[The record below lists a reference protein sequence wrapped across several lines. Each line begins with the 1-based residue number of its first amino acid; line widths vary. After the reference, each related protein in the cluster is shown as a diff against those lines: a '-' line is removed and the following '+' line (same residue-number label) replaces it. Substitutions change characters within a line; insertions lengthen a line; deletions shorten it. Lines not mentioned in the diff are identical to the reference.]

1 MFNILVVEDNDNLR
15 YLIAKNLS
23 NEKFNVTESNNG
35 QDALEKFFSSH
46 FDLIVTDIMMPQL
59 NGNEFVKRVRQE
71 NFEIPIIM
79 LTALETIEDKEVGF
93 NNGTDDYMVKPVN
106 YKELVLR
113 INALLRRSCAEVK
126 RQVNFTNCTVDY
138 NSNVAIVNGKEVEL
152 TKKQLQLLFKLLSNP
167 NKIFTRERLMDE
179 IWGMDSNAMDR
190 TVDTHI
196 SWLRDKVKCD
206 DFEIVTVRGIG
217 YKAVMK

>member
-196 SWLRDKVKCD
+196 SWLRDKVKCN
-206 DFEIVTVRGIG
+206 DFEIVTVRGVG
-217 YKAVMK
+217 YKVVVK